1 MSLWKIAWRSIQHR
15 ALASALT
22 AFSMALGVALVVAV
36 LVIHSVIDQSFRR
49 SAQGYDLIVGPEGS
63 ALELVLTTVYHLGK
77 PIGTI
82 SHQQYMD
89 VAFGQYARDI
99 ELAIPI
105 CTGENYKGYRI
116 IGTVPEFFDKL
127 EYRNGQRYE
136 FSAGNNFSAAGFYEA
151 VVGATAARKAGLV
164 VGSEFRPTH
173 GLEEGQGAEHDPFT
187 VVGVLAPTGTPNDR
201 AIFINIEGFYL
212 MHEHGHEH
220 GAEGEE
226 HGHAAE
232 EPAAAGAVE
241 DAHDDHAHEEGTQ
254 DESAEGEHA
263 NDEGTNGE
271 GVASAHEDHAHEGH
285 SHGEEGA
292 LDHRAVSAVLILTN
306 QADPTR
312 RIALPRWISEQAGIQ
327 AVAPAEVITNLF
339 QGIVGNVQLVLMVLA
354 VLVVIVAGIGMLVSI
369 YNSMSDRRHEIAVM
383 RALGARRNTVMSIVL
398 LESILLSLGGGAV
411 GVIIGHALT
420 GALAPLIMEH
430 TGVVVSALQF
440 QWAELI
446 LIPGLVVLATVV
458 GYIPAVI
465 AYKTDVAQSLTA
477 KP

>member
-63 ALELVLTTVYHLGK
+63 PLELVLTTVYHLGK

-82 SHQQYMD
+82 SHKQYMD

-127 EYRNGQRYE
+127 EYRDGQHYE

-173 GLEEGQGAEHDPFT
+173 GLEEGQGAEHDPFKI
-187 VVGVLAPTGTPNDR
+187 VGVLAPTGTPNDR

-212 MHEHGHEH
+212 MHEHG
-220 GAEGEE
+220 EGEDDA
-226 HGHAAE
+226 HDAD
-232 EPAAAGAVE
+232 EPAAAGTAE
-241 DAHDDHAHEEGTQ
+241 DAHDDHAHEEGAQ
-254 DESAEGEHA
+254 GDGAEGEHA
-263 NDEGTNGE
+263 HGEGANGE
-271 GVASAHEDHAHEGH
+271 GGANGHEDLAHEGH

-411 GVIIGHALT
+411 GVLIGHALT

-458 GYIPAVI
+458 GYLPAVI